1 MRKYIMKTNNPL
13 KEFLLEQNE
22 MLNGIQKKYLFDNGY
37 GASVIRHDGSYGVK
51 EGLWELAVL
60 GLDGELDY
68 STKITSDVLPRLS
81 WRQVHS
87 TLRQI
92 QTL

>member
-13 KEFLLEQNE
+13 KEYLLEQNE

>member
-1 MRKYIMKTNNPL
+1 MKKYMMKKPKLMNEYL
-13 KEFLLEQNE
+13 IEQNE

-37 GASVIRHDGSYGVK
+37 GSSVIRHDGSYGVK

-68 STKITSDVLPRLS
+68 STNITSDVLPRLT
-81 WRQVHS
+81 WNQVS
-87 TLRQI
+87 ETLGRI
-92 QTL
+92 QSL

>member
-1 MRKYIMKTNNPL
+1 MKTNNPL